1 MGPIAGFAAIACC
14 VIATFMMLSIAI
26 SAAKKSPIEYN

>member
-14 VIATFMMLSIAI
+14 VIATFMMLAVAI
-26 SAAKKSPIEYN
+26 NAAKKSPIDYN